1 VFEHKPSKAEP
12 ARSKRLYDVIV
23 RPALTLHTAAL
34 GLAYLTVYALLDWVS
49 FVEPYGPTPITPWNP
64 CAGLSI
70 AVILRFRWRMIPF
83 LFIAPLLGDLVVL
96 RRIPL
101 PLSVEVMCAGLIGGV
116 YGAAALLLEHP
127 KLRFDRALRS
137 TRDLFALTTMAV
149 VSAAVVAAGYVV
161 LAIAAGLLPA
171 AEFDAAALRY
181 WVGDVIGIMVLAPFA
196 LILVTRRDMSRISGE
211 VWLHLAAIV
220 AALTIVF
227 GYAGAQQLQF
237 FYLLFLPIVWVAV
250 RAGIEGVS
258 LGILIMQLGLIVGV
272 QLFPSDALDLT
283 AIQML
288 MLVLALTGLF
298 AGQLVTERRLAEQA
312 LRLHQE
318 SLGRLLRFG
327 SVGELAAAVADE
339 LNQPLM
345 AAGTYTRLVD
355 DAMHT
360 GNVDA
365 KTVAETATKAA
376 AQVGQAAEVVRRLR
390 ALVRLDR
397 GNRVACPVDRIVR
410 ETIDQCRPDLD
421 RLGVNVRQSLAVGLA
436 PVMVDILQIEQ
447 ALLNLVHNSIDAIGE
462 AGQGTISIEAA
473 FADPHFVEVRVR
485 DSGPG
490 FPPDRVVD
498 PFLPFSSSK
507 KEGLGI
513 GLSLCRSFIET
524 NGGRIWLGVNSPG
537 AAVHFTLPVANLS
550 NYRDESAI

>member
-1 VFEHKPSKAEP
+1 MFEHKPSKAEP
-12 ARSKRLYDVIV
+12 ARSKRLHDATV
-23 RPALTLHTAAL
+23 RPALTLPTAAL

-70 AVILRFRWRMIPF
+70 AFILQFRWRMIPF

-101 PLSVEVMCAGLIGGV
+101 PLSVEVVSAGLIGGV
-116 YGAAALLLEHP
+116 YGAAALLLAHP
-127 KLRFDRALRS
+127 ELRFDRALRS
-137 TRDLFALTTMAV
+137 TRDLFALATMAV
-149 VSAAVVAAGYVV
+149 VSAAVVAAGYVG
-161 LAIAAGLLPA
+161 LAIAAGVLPA
-171 AEFDAAALRY
+171 AAFNAAALRY

-196 LILVTRRDMSRISGE
+196 LILVTRRDMSRMSGE
-211 VWLHLAAIV
+211 VLLHLAAIA

-227 GYAGAQQLQF
+227 GYAGAQQLQL
-237 FYLLFLPIVWVAV
+237 FYLLFLPVVWVAV
-250 RAGIEGVS
+250 RTGIEGVS
-258 LGILIMQLGLIVGV
+258 LGIVIMQLGIIVGV

-298 AGQLVTERRLAEQA
+298 AGQLVTERRFAEQA

-421 RLGVNVRQSLAVGLA
+421 RRGVNVRQSLAVGLA

-498 PFLPFSSSK
+498 PFLPFSSPK
-507 KEGLGI
+507 KGRLGV
-513 GLSLCRSFIET
+513 GLSLCRSLIET

-537 AAVHFTLPVANLS
+537 ATVHFTLPVANLS
-550 NYRDESAI
+550 NYDDESAI